1 VPDREEEAAVEVV
14 AQTASR
20 KLKPRSAGVP
30 DKSVSL
36 LTAFFAIAQL
46 LRSLSPV
53 FVRRAFRATS
63 HLPEVMSQCRN
74 LVVTEHR
81 EPMFIQ
87 TVLPCFSGVL
97 VSQSGMLQS
106 LPGEFLASFVIL
118 LLMGFRGTQM
128 SVRGI
133 FV

>member
-1 VPDREEEAAVEVV
+1 
-14 AQTASR
+14 
-20 KLKPRSAGVP
+20 
-30 DKSVSL
+30 
-36 LTAFFAIAQL
+36 
-46 LRSLSPV
+46 
-53 FVRRAFRATS
+53 
-63 HLPEVMSQCRN
+63 
-74 LVVTEHR
+74 
-81 EPMFIQ
+81 MFIQ